1 MINGTTTDPFVGFRV
16 IAKRRES
23 ETITSFELVPPD
35 ATQAP
40 DFIPG
45 QFLVVRL
52 PTDNGH
58 GPILRNYSIS
68 SSPHDSGRL
77 RITVKREPSPAD
89 RTDLPPGEGSN
100 YLHEQ
105 VDVGDVIHVNGPRGD
120 FQLDPDSARPVVLL
134 SGGVG
139 LTPLVSMLHSLATTG
154 DRRVYFVHACDS
166 GRVHALKDEV
176 LALAVRRPGITMHFC
191 YRFPTDEDV
200 ASAGFHSRGMISRE
214 VLQSI
219 LPLDDYDVYM
229 CGPPPFMQANYRLL
243 RSFGVPKER
252 IRYEFF
258 GPATVLDP
266 DEAATPAAA
275 QVEPPPSVPGEALQE
290 EGVQV
295 VFRKSGKTAM
305 WDEKAKSLLDFA
317 ESLGIDAPFSC
328 RAGVCNTCL
337 STLVRGDVEYFEE
350 PLSEPGPGEVLL
362 CCSRP
367 KTTVEV
373 DV

>member
-1 MINGTTTDPFVGFRV
+1 MMNGTSTTDPFTGFRV
-16 IAKRRES
+16 VAKRRES
-23 ETITSFELVPPD
+23 ETITSFELAPPD
-35 ATQAP
+35 AMQVP
-40 DFIPG
+40 GFVPG

-52 PTDNGH
+52 PTGNGH

-68 SSPHDSGRL
+68 SSPHDSSRL
-77 RITVKREPSPAD
+77 RITVKREPPPAD
-89 RTDLPPGEGSN
+89 RADLPPGEGSN

-120 FQLDPDSARPVVLL
+120 FQLDPNSTRPVVLL

-139 LTPLVSMLHSLATTG
+139 LTPLVSMLHSLATAS
-154 DRRVYFVHACDS
+154 DRRVYFIHACDS

-176 LALAVRRPGITMHFC
+176 LELASRRPGISTHFC
-191 YRFPTDEDV
+191 YRFPTDEDIV
-200 ASAGFHSRGMISRE
+200 SAGFHSRGMISRE

-219 LPLDDYDVYM
+219 LPLDDYDIYM
-229 CGPPPFMQANYRLL
+229 CGPPAFMQANYRVL
-243 RSFGVPKER
+243 RSLGVPKER

-266 DEAATPAAA
+266 DDVAPAVTQA
-275 QVEPPPSVPGEALQE
+275 EPSPSVEGEAPQE
-290 EGVQV
+290 EGIQV
-295 VFRKSGKTAM
+295 VFRKSGKMAV

-337 STLVRGDVEYFEE
+337 STLIRGDVEYFEE